1 MQDRIYLHLG
11 LQAVFKTVDTL
22 GPAGAQQG
30 ADQTCCKAK
39 SLPSFVFIRI
49 KVMARLV
56 PWVGDNSVFEF
67 SSGHPEVPCSS
78 AIGGITDPL
87 PYPTRSLYLAI
98 KKIVYDFIVEEE
110 EKCTVHTFWQKGP
123 T

>member
-56 PWVGDNSVFEF
+56 PWVGDNSILSFREE
-67 SSGHPEVPCSS
+67 GR
-78 AIGGITDPL
+78 D
-87 PYPTRSLYLAI
+87 TRKCLAL
-98 KKIVYDFIVEEE
+98 
-110 EKCTVHTFWQKGP
+110 QR
-123 T
+123 